1 MKEKLPTETS
11 QIKEKEQLSTAETSQ
26 IKEKLSKPFI
36 ASFSEWFAKQKE
48 LIFEKTN
55 LSFDETNG
63 IVTCL
68 VCNVKINISM
78 NLETQN
84 WKISNVTRHVLV
96 SITLI
101 SSLILTYKPSLYC
114 FIFIYFRIYT
124 TKPDSQGC
132 GHHSKQFMERIVIPQ
147 PGSSGGTR
155 IDENPRENREENT
168 SHP

>member
-1 MKEKLPTETS
+1 
-11 QIKEKEQLSTAETSQ
+11 
-26 IKEKLSKPFI
+26 LSKPFI

-124 TKPDSQGC
+124 TKPD
-132 GHHSKQFMERIVIPQ
+132 KTVKDVVILV
-147 PGSSGGTR
+147 
-155 IDENPRENREENT
+155 NNLWREL
-168 SHP
+168 